1 MANLNDV
8 KTMLVS
14 LLKAGSPKAAAPE
27 EASKDAGHSV
37 ADGFDPDNLLAHTDL
52 YRDEQGNLLP
62 SKLLVIPLMGHPVLP
77 AQLSTVQL
85 SINWLD
91 IITEVISSS
100 HHTFAF
106 FNVPEA
112 YANKKMLTA
121 EEMPKV
127 GTVVRL
133 MSARSTGEDIDLIV
147 EGVRRVSII
156 EHNPSTNWATVR
168 YPEIE
173 YRLAN
178 PTIKDKL
185 FANTQALRDSLSRSV
200 EFEQKITALRQE
212 RRAYARDIGIELEPF
227 VPEGA
232 ADSKMAQYRY
242 VLIHDDKHIGC
253 LSKAKLKTL
262 FDFLGLGNLDD
273 KTKERI
279 AINLAR
285 PSQFELD
292 KLNEYNREIE
302 DLLAE
307 RSAQLQ
313 QDWQR
318 LAPKSRELALNFLSP
333 AERELAAVKPLLPP
347 TEAADTTAQPDKV
360 EVPESAKTEP
370 LSELSAEVLQRLK
383 VPSAAVVDEIEFLV
397 ADSTGHGA
405 ARADSANPEFMDAMS
420 ALLDGKAADSS
431 ALAGRRDELF
441 ALIAKVGRQE
451 EKETQQALKDLTSRA
466 VEGVLDLTP
475 KDNNDEAPVT
485 GPNIGFINDDAA
497 VVTFMPG
504 RESSEDLLL
513 RLTEIQKEQE
523 SQLRRDAAASNLI
536 AQVDD
541 DSGAG
546 LEAGLLDD
554 NEKAAGFGIIG
565 DQTNE
570 DGSTETR
577 IVIDGDKPMPEDLKE
592 ILSYLMQGK
601 DLAEIAQAER
611 RKAEAEGADQAELDA
626 AAYQESET
634 GDKPK
639 TPLGREAKWGA
650 LQRAAMIR
658 SKLAALLGGKVIFGV
673 SNVAENQEGAQ
684 RELELRAYTLGITMA
699 LQELVPNHP
708 LITEE
713 IRQYLAHLN
722 ISDPSVLADCAAA
735 LTSASNEELQL
746 VLDTVP
752 ILPRAKLSFEL
763 ITRDLA
769 AVKLQDKI
777 RTSVVDNI
785 QKRQKDYFLREQLN
799 EIKKEL
805 GLTADEK
812 DLDVEKFKERM
823 AKLDPPEHIKARFDE
838 EIAKLSLLET
848 ASPEYGVTRNYIDI
862 LTTIPWGKKA
872 KDLMAQQAADADEAK
887 ATDAKTADAADSDAK
902 ADAEAKTEAAAEAQ
916 DSKAEVA
923 KDAPAAD
930 AAASKDAAANMAA
943 DAAAAAAEPVEVQ
956 ESFNLERAR
965 EILDEDHE
973 GLQDVKD
980 RIIEFL
986 AVGALKGETSG
997 QIMLFVGPPG
1007 VGKTSIG
1014 KSIARALGRPF
1025 YRLSLGGIDDVS
1037 EIKGHRKTYV
1047 GAMPGKIV
1055 AALRETKV
1063 MNPVIMLDEIDKLGK
1078 SYHGDPDSALLETLD
1093 PEQNKNFLDVYL
1105 DEKLD
1110 LSGCLFICT
1119 ANGTETISPPLLDR
1133 MDPIRLSGYIA
1144 KEKFAI
1150 AQKHLIP
1157 RAYEAAGIKP
1167 VSRIKIPD
1175 ETITSLI
1182 EGYAR
1187 ESGVRSLE
1195 RAIAKLIR
1203 KAAVKLVEGKSR
1215 ITIKP
1220 SDLESYLGT
1229 APFRREKMLKG
1240 VGIMTGLAW
1249 TSVGGATLPVE
1260 SIVTSDESAGFKLTG
1275 SLGDV
1280 MKESANIAY
1289 SFLESH
1295 LGWYADLKAL
1305 AARDAAEREALYGPD
1320 EESEDKKKRKSLNF
1334 FAHKTVHLHV
1344 PEGAIPKDGPS
1355 AGVTMAT
1362 SLLSLALNEAP
1373 KEGYAM
1379 TGELTLTGHVLPIG
1393 GLREKVI
1400 AARRM
1405 GIFNLIVPIGN
1416 EGDVKE
1422 LPEQVRSGVTF
1433 TYADTFN
1440 DVAYTLFDDVKARL
1454 EQRPNFTA
1462 PKSEYFKVKAEAK
1475 PKAAAKA
1482 EAQPKAVKADKAAP
1496 KAVTAEP
1503 EDKKS
1508 VSKAAPKKATAK
1520 AAPNTVQSALKTKA
1534 APKKTPAKAAS
1545 KAQAETKDKA
1555 TPKAKPKA
1563 KPAVKAKAPSKAK
1576 PAAKVPTKAKAKAT
1590 AQPKAKATAQPKAE
1604 RKDSKKSEQ

>member
-77 AQLSTVQL
+77 AQLTTVQL
-85 SINWLD
+85 GINWLD

-100 HHTFAF
+100 HHTFAL
-106 FNVPEA
+106 FNVPESA
-112 YANKKMLTA
+112 AGKKLLSV
-121 EEMPKV
+121 EDMPKV

-133 MSARSTGEDIDLIV
+133 MSARSSGEDIDLIV

-156 EHNPSTNWATVR
+156 EHNPATNWATVR

-185 FANTQALRDSLSRSV
+185 FANTQALRDSLTRSV
-200 EFEQKITALRQE
+200 EFEQKIAALRQE
-212 RRAYARDIGIELEPF
+212 RRDYARSIGIELEPLA
-227 VPEGA
+227 PAPSGEGTHL
-232 ADSKMAQYRY
+232 AQWRY
-242 VLIHDDKHIGC
+242 VLTHDDKRIGC
-253 LSKAKLKTL
+253 LSKAKLNTL
-262 FDFLGLGNLDD
+262 FDFLGLGHLDA

-285 PSQFELD
+285 PSQVELD
-292 KLNEYNREIE
+292 KLNEYNREIN
-302 DLLAE
+302 DLLVE
-307 RSAQLQ
+307 RSAQLRH
-313 QDWQR
+313 DWEV
-318 LAPKSRELALNFLSP
+318 LAPKSRELAANLLSP
-333 AERELAAVKPLLPP
+333 TERELTVVRAALTPP
-347 TEAADTTAQPDKV
+347 TESKDAQGAAEAKAEP
-360 EVPESAKTEP
+360 KTETASEPAAAASAEPVEATTEPTGAAPAEASSEDKSAEQP
-370 LSELSAEVLQRLK
+370 LSALTADFLKLIKAERVHPAL
-383 VPSAAVVDEIEFLV
+383 VDEGEFLV
-397 ADSTGHGA
+397 ADSMGHNVKPA
-405 ARADSANPEFMDAMS
+405 TDDSEDADYNYKFLAAMS
-420 ALLDGKAADSS
+420 ALLEGKESPDLS
-431 ALAGRRDELF
+431 ALSADEPDANLLSRRDELF
-441 ALIAKVGRQE
+441 DLIAKVGRQE
-451 EKETQQALKDLTSRA
+451 EKETQQAVKDFTSKA
-466 VEGVLDLTP
+466 VAGVLAQTP
-475 KDNNDEAPVT
+475 KDDNDEAPVT
-485 GPNIGFINDDAA
+485 GPNIGFINDDTA

-523 SQLRRDAAASNLI
+523 AQLRRDAAASKLI
-536 AQVDD
+536 AQVDE

-546 LEAGLLDD
+546 VDSDFGDEA
-554 NEKAAGFGIIG
+554 EASFGIIG

-577 IVIDGDKPMPEDLKE
+577 IVIDGDKPMPDDLKE
-592 ILSYLMQGK
+592 LLSYLMQGK

-611 RKAEAEGADQAELDA
+611 EKAESSDQAELDD
-626 AAYQESET
+626 AAYKEDEGS
-634 GDKPK
+634 GKSAAK
-639 TPLGREAKWGA
+639 PLGLGRDDKWGA

-658 SKLAALLGGKVIFGV
+658 SKLATLLGGKVIFGV
-673 SNVAENQEGAQ
+673 SPVDENQDGAQ
-684 RELELRAYTLGITMA
+684 RALELRAYTLGITMA
-699 LQELVPNHP
+699 LQELVPNNP
-708 LITEE
+708 TITEE
-713 IRQYLAHLN
+713 IRQYLAHIN
-722 ISDPSVLADCAAA
+722 MSDPSVLADCGAS
-735 LTSASNEELQL
+735 LTSASNEELQQI
-746 VLDTVP
+746 LDTVP

-812 DLDVEKFKERM
+812 DLDIEKFKERM
-823 AKLDPPEHIKARFDE
+823 AKLDPPAHIKERFDD
-838 EIAKLSLLET
+838 EIEKLALLET

-862 LTTIPWGKKA
+862 LTTIPWGQKA
-872 KDLMAQQAADADEAK
+872 KDLIAKQEAEAK
-887 ATDAKTADAADSDAK
+887 AKSEDKSTDGKAEDKSDVGKDEDKASDAK
-902 ADAEAKTEAAAEAQ
+902 SEDKDAKSEAKAE
-916 DSKAEVA
+916 K
-923 KDAPAAD
+923 
-930 AAASKDAAANMAA
+930 
-943 DAAAAAAEPVEVQ
+943 VEGK
-956 ESFNLERAR
+956 ESFNLESAR

-1167 VSRIKIPD
+1167 ASRIKIPD

-1220 SDLESYLGT
+1220 DDLETYLGT

-1260 SIVTSDESAGFKLTG
+1260 SIVTSDEAAGFKLTG

-1280 MKESANIAY
+1280 MKESASIAY
-1289 SFLESH
+1289 SFLQSH

-1305 AARDAAEREALYGPD
+1305 AVRDAAEREALYGPEEEETD
-1320 EESEDKKKRKSLNF
+1320 ESGKKKERKSLNF

-1405 GIFNLIVPIGN
+1405 GIFNLIIPIGN

-1433 TYADTFN
+1433 TYADTYN

-1462 PKSEYFKVKAEAK
+1462 PKSEYFKVKAES
-1475 PKAAAKA
+1475 
-1482 EAQPKAVKADKAAP
+1482 D
-1496 KAVTAEP
+1496 
-1503 EDKKS
+1503 
-1508 VSKAAPKKATAK
+1508 
-1520 AAPNTVQSALKTKA
+1520 
-1534 APKKTPAKAAS
+1534 
-1545 KAQAETKDKA
+1545 
-1555 TPKAKPKA
+1555 AKPKA
-1563 KPAVKAKAPSKAK
+1563 KKAKSEKAG
-1576 PAAKVPTKAKAKAT
+1576 KAD
-1590 AQPKAKATAQPKAE
+1590 KAE
-1604 RKDSKKSEQ
+1604 HADKKDKKKSKK

>member
-14 LLKAGSPKAAAPE
+14 LLKAGSPKATAPE

-77 AQLSTVQL
+77 AQLTTVQL
-85 SINWLD
+85 GINWLD

-100 HHTFAF
+100 HHTFAL
-106 FNVPEA
+106 FNVPESA
-112 YANKKMLTA
+112 AGKKLLSV
-121 EEMPKV
+121 EDMPKV

-133 MSARSTGEDIDLIV
+133 MSARSSGEDIDLIV

-156 EHNPSTNWATVR
+156 EHNPATNWATVR

-185 FANTQALRDSLSRSV
+185 FANTQALRDSLTRSV
-200 EFEQKITALRQE
+200 EFEQKIAALRQE
-212 RRAYARDIGIELEPF
+212 RRDYARSIGIELEPLA
-227 VPEGA
+227 PAPSGEGPHL
-232 ADSKMAQYRY
+232 AQWRY
-242 VLIHDDKHIGC
+242 VLTHDDKRIGC
-253 LSKAKLKTL
+253 LSKAKLNTL
-262 FDFLGLGNLDD
+262 FDFLGLGHLDA

-285 PSQFELD
+285 PSQVELD
-292 KLNEYNREIE
+292 KLNEYNREIN
-302 DLLAE
+302 DLLVE
-307 RSAQLQ
+307 RSAQLRH
-313 QDWQR
+313 DWEV
-318 LAPKSRELALNFLSP
+318 LAPKSRELAANLLSP
-333 AERELAAVKPLLPP
+333 TERELTVVRAALTPP
-347 TEAADTTAQPDKV
+347 TESKDAQSAAETKAEP
-360 EVPESAKTEP
+360 KTETASEPAAAASAEPVEATTEPTGAAPAEASSEDKSAEQP
-370 LSELSAEVLQRLK
+370 LSALTADFLKLIKAERVHPAL
-383 VPSAAVVDEIEFLV
+383 VDEGEFLV
-397 ADSTGHGA
+397 ADSMGHNVKPA
-405 ARADSANPEFMDAMS
+405 TDDSEDADYNYKFLAAMS
-420 ALLDGKAADSS
+420 ALLEGKESPDLS
-431 ALAGRRDELF
+431 ALSADEPDANLLSRRDELF
-441 ALIAKVGRQE
+441 DLIAKVGRQE
-451 EKETQQALKDLTSRA
+451 EKETQQAVKDFTSKA
-466 VEGVLDLTP
+466 VAGVLAQTP
-475 KDNNDEAPVT
+475 KDDNDEAPVT
-485 GPNIGFINDDAA
+485 GPNIGFINDDTA

-523 SQLRRDAAASNLI
+523 AQLRRDAAASKLI
-536 AQVDD
+536 AQVDE

-546 LEAGLLDD
+546 VDSDFGDEA
-554 NEKAAGFGIIG
+554 EASFGIIG

-577 IVIDGDKPMPEDLKE
+577 IVIDGDKPMPDDLKE
-592 ILSYLMQGK
+592 LLSYLMQGK
-601 DLAEIAQAER
+601 DLAEIAQAEL
-611 RKAEAEGADQAELDA
+611 DDA
-626 AAYQESET
+626 AYKEDEGSGKSAA
-634 GDKPK
+634 K
-639 TPLGREAKWGA
+639 PLGLGRDDKWGA

-658 SKLAALLGGKVIFGV
+658 SKLATLLGGKVIFGV
-673 SNVAENQEGAQ
+673 SPVDENQDGAQ
-684 RELELRAYTLGITMA
+684 RALELRAYTLGITMA
-699 LQELVPNHP
+699 LQELVPNNP
-708 LITEE
+708 TITEE
-713 IRQYLAHLN
+713 IRQYLAHIN
-722 ISDPSVLADCAAA
+722 MSDPSVLADCGAS
-735 LTSASNEELQL
+735 LTSASNEELQQI
-746 VLDTVP
+746 LDTVP

-812 DLDVEKFKERM
+812 DLDIEKFKERM
-823 AKLDPPEHIKARFDE
+823 AKLDPPAHIKERFDD
-838 EIAKLSLLET
+838 EIEKLALLET

-862 LTTIPWGKKA
+862 LTTIPWGQKA
-872 KDLMAQQAADADEAK
+872 KDLIAKQEAEAKAKSEDKSTDGKAEDKSDVGKDEDKASDAKSEDKSSDQAADKEDKSEDK
-887 ATDAKTADAADSDAK
+887 DAKSEEK
-902 ADAEAKTEAAAEAQ
+902 
-916 DSKAEVA
+916 
-923 KDAPAAD
+923 
-930 AAASKDAAANMAA
+930 
-943 DAAAAAAEPVEVQ
+943 VEKIEGK

-1167 VSRIKIPD
+1167 ASRIKIPD

-1220 SDLESYLGT
+1220 DDLETYLGT

-1260 SIVTSDESAGFKLTG
+1260 SIVTSDEAAGFKLTG

-1280 MKESANIAY
+1280 MKESASIAY
-1289 SFLESH
+1289 SFLQSH

-1305 AARDAAEREALYGPD
+1305 AVRDAAEREALYGPEEEETD
-1320 EESEDKKKRKSLNF
+1320 ESGKKKERKSLNF

-1405 GIFNLIVPIGN
+1405 GIFNLIIPIGN

-1433 TYADTFN
+1433 TYADTYN

-1454 EQRPNFTA
+1454 ELRPNFKA

-1475 PKAAAKA
+1475 
-1482 EAQPKAVKADKAAP
+1482 DK
-1496 KAVTAEP
+1496 
-1503 EDKKS
+1503 DKKG
-1508 VSKAAPKKATAK
+1508 
-1520 AAPNTVQSALKTKA
+1520 
-1534 APKKTPAKAAS
+1534 
-1545 KAQAETKDKA
+1545 
-1555 TPKAKPKA
+1555 
-1563 KPAVKAKAPSKAK
+1563 
-1576 PAAKVPTKAKAKAT
+1576 
-1590 AQPKAKATAQPKAE
+1590 
-1604 RKDSKKSEQ
+1604 KKSEKVEHADKKKKSKK